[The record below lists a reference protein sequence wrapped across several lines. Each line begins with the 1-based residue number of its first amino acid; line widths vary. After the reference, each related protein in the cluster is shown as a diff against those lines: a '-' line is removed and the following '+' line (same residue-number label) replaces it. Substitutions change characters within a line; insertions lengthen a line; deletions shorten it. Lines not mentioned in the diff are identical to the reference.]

1 MASYI
6 PHHLVHAHLPAPPS
20 LPVSTPELRIPT
32 DETLSDELYTEP
44 LHPEHAVSVAYDVE
58 NNILGRTIYNGYV
71 LDLRPMGSTISKTR
85 LPNSE
90 GSESIR
96 VFFPEPLRTLSS
108 GLVRISPQEKRL
120 YILVVSQANIVYRLN
135 FPLGDFEPSSG
146 ERFSFTLQNGEQW
159 SEEWEVPEDV
169 IGSCGGVGATTVV
182 DERTVVLGGGDGG
195 IVILTRS
202 GPYAPAFGEWQAT
215 HHRGSSMFRLPS
227 LFSRSANSSEQITSF
242 AEYETRDNL
251 RILYTLSRDKRL
263 RAWNV
268 DTGSFLKMVDIR
280 SSSQS
285 LVVKGAEVPTSI
297 DDNTVN
303 QIRVV
308 PHPFTT
314 SRYSHLIVVFFSTPH
329 SQAAAGSFVVYRV
342 STSGSGVNELSV
354 AGERPCSS
362 LSAGSELRGLE
373 VVAPSKAQGV
383 NSGWRLWVSWDREG
397 STFCETIPVDDIFQF
412 TTYHASHDSSLLSD
426 WQPVFPPSDAR
437 DFDAAY
443 FDNLLSLQP
452 PNPAEPEDNGDIPA
466 TFIEHLFHPGRFSP
480 STLQTALDDYI
491 HLLSQKHPRVHFAL
505 PQAHT
510 SLSKRFGA
518 IVGAQVHPQVS
529 QETGAVVVD
538 VYRQELKLE
547 WLSVWA
553 NVRELDRQGRWPVTT
568 AVVEREVYILTRE
581 GISVPVLEDD
591 AGVVNRLA
599 KEEIDADAFLA
610 LPTGALSL
618 YSALAAPG
626 ARLAATSIALA
637 GSHLSFVLSHTD
649 VQPDEDGVLAPGT
662 LLDVFQRTVG
672 DTLGAG
678 QGEAVEDIGAGLWDA
693 FLEGSLSEEDRL
705 RAREVLS
712 KGDSVLRGLK
722 QSLDM
727 LEDTS
732 FPSSQSVPGAAFSGL
747 GNALL
752 TSTLSDLIASRHAF
766 ALHILL
772 ASLFLLCD
780 SPPSEEDLEELV
792 PILARSMTSY
802 HRYRVLKWVATQT
815 GEEAGE
821 RSSVGKAQKAQN
833 GKKNSGDDGVS
844 HSGEG
849 DDGDGFGVKYS
860 LLHSIFAH
868 QIPQEASSSN
878 HAIDTYLP
886 AALAALTQI
895 GLLSEDQTDLGAQA
909 SDVVLGNLIYAD
921 DHPLLAGAFTDLY
934 PLSSGIAYIKGRA
947 YLEADVVDG
956 AVTFLERAAAGCRD
970 NSLVPI
976 LPSTSGPNGLSAYYT
991 HICETFRSHGAQEAV
1006 VRFGKLAIES
1016 AKYATG
1022 NEEERAV
1029 MKDLWTKVFMANL
1042 ELSLY
1047 EEAYAVLASLPFIE
1061 LKRDFLGHLISEMCE
1076 RNEVGRLNAL
1086 GFIGLQRDVE
1096 ELLRFKARNSDPLRT
1111 PNYYKVLYSWHITRG
1126 DYKSSGEIMYLQG
1139 RRFAEGTSSSRL
1151 PAFELTAMQAR
1162 SYLAAINA
1170 LSLIEK
1176 KNAWVSV
1183 PGVPNKSLKGI
1194 KRRRMTTYIPEEE
1207 FTAGK
1212 KPVDIITLED
1222 IQAEY
1227 ALVLSRLRLSSKTP
1241 DLYDHGVVISP
1252 QETVGLFV
1260 QRGMYDVALSSA
1272 ASLHVDMTDLF
1283 QSLATKC
1290 VELSRLQEHNV
1301 DINIATFLQTSS
1313 ITSRLQGPP
1322 AALALHYLRVSL
1334 SQHDSSKTNFRYRQA
1349 VAETLFSINHDKK
1362 QGWRMPSWLVQWEME
1377 RDAEGWIGKAV
1388 RWGWVAEAVEWSL
1401 DLVRQATPPEL
1412 LPKNKSNVVSLPY
1425 NLFDSVLAATEGG
1438 DEKDEEAVQRN
1449 AKMLRDEVKRRL
1461 EALEFF

>member
-20 LPVSTPELRIPT
+20 LPESTPELRIPT
-32 DETLSDELYTEP
+32 DETVSDELYTEP
-44 LHPEHAVSVAYDVE
+44 LHPEHAVSVAYDADTS
-58 NNILGRTIYNGYV
+58 ILARTIYNGYV
-71 LDLRPMGSTISKTR
+71 LDLRPMGSTINKTR
-85 LPNSE
+85 LPNAE

-96 VFFPEPLRTLSS
+96 VFFPEPLRTLSP
-108 GLVRISPQEKRL
+108 GLVRISSQEKRL
-120 YILVVSQANIVYRLN
+120 YILVVSQANVVYRLN
-135 FPLGDFEPSSG
+135 FPLGDFKPSSG
-146 ERFSFTLQNGEQW
+146 DRFSFTLQNDEEW

-182 DERTVVLGGGDGG
+182 DERTAVLGGGDGG

-227 LFSRSANSSEQITSF
+227 LFSRSANSSEQIISF
-242 AEYETRDNL
+242 AEFETRDNL

-268 DTGSFLKMVDIR
+268 DTGSFLRMVDVR
-280 SSSQS
+280 TSSQA
-285 LVVKGAEVPTSI
+285 LVVKGAEAPTSI
-297 DDNTVN
+297 EDNTVN

-308 PHPFTT
+308 PHPFAT
-314 SRYSHLIVVFFSTPH
+314 SRYSHLIIVFFSTPH
-329 SQAAAGSFVVYRV
+329 SQIAAGSFVVYRA

-354 AGERPCSS
+354 AGEKPCSS

-373 VVAPSKAQGV
+373 VVPPTKAQGV
-383 NSGWRLWVSWDREG
+383 NSGWRLWVSWDKEG
-397 STFCETIPVDDIFQF
+397 STFCEAISVDDVFQF
-412 TTYHASHDSSLLSD
+412 TTYHASDDSFLLSD

-437 DFDAAY
+437 NVDAAY

-491 HLLSQKHPRVHFAL
+491 HQLSQKHPRVHFAL

-518 IVGAQVHPQVS
+518 VVGAQLQPRVS

-568 AVVEREVYILTRE
+568 TVVAREVYILTRE
-581 GISVPVLEDD
+581 GVSVPVPEDA
-591 AGVVNRLA
+591 AGIVSRLA

-610 LPTGALSL
+610 LPPGALTF

-626 ARLAATSIALA
+626 ARLSITSVALA
-637 GSHLSFVLSHTD
+637 GSCLSSALSNTD
-649 VQPDEDGVLAPGT
+649 VQPDEDGVLASGT

-678 QGEAVEDIGAGLWDA
+678 LGEAVEDVGAGLWDA

-705 RAREVLS
+705 RTREVLS

-722 QSLDM
+722 QSLEI

-732 FPSSQSVPGAAFSGL
+732 VSSSLDIPGMVFSGL
-747 GNALL
+747 GNSLF
-752 TSTLSDLIASRHAF
+752 TSTLSDLISSRHTL
-766 ALHILL
+766 ALHSLL
-772 ASLFLLCD
+772 ASLFLLCE
-780 SPPSEEDLEELV
+780 SPPSEDDFEELIL
-792 PILARSMTSY
+792 ILARAMASY
-802 HRYRVLKWVATQT
+802 HRYRVLKWVALQT

-821 RSSVGKAQKAQN
+821 RSSVGKAQKAQK
-833 GKKNSGDDGVS
+833 GKRKFGDEEVY
-844 HSGEG
+844 HSSEG
-849 DDGDGFGVKYS
+849 SDRDGFGVEYS
-860 LLHSIFAH
+860 LLHSLFAH
-868 QIPQEASSSN
+868 QIAFNVPSSEY
-878 HAIDTYLP
+878 AIDLYLP
-886 AALAALTQI
+886 AALAALTQL
-895 GLLSEDQTDLGAQA
+895 GLLTRGQTDIGAQA
-909 SDVVLGNLIYAD
+909 SDAILGNLIFID
-921 DHPLLAGAFTDLY
+921 DHPLLAGAFSDLY

-947 YLEADVVDG
+947 FLEADVVDG
-956 AVTFLERAAAGCRD
+956 AVNFLEKAAAGCRD
-970 NSLVPI
+970 SSLKPI
-976 LPSTSGPNGLSAYYT
+976 LPFTSGPNGLCAYFA
-991 HICETFRSHGAQEAV
+991 HICEIFKAHGAQEAV

-1016 AKYATG
+1016 GKSIVG
-1022 NEEERAV
+1022 DEDERAT

-1047 EEAYAVLASLPFIE
+1047 EEAYAILASLPFIE
-1061 LKRDFLGHLISEMCE
+1061 MKRDFLGHLISEMCE

-1086 GFIGLQRDVE
+1086 GFIGFQREVE

-1126 DYKSSGEIMYLQG
+1126 DYKSAGEIMYLQG
-1139 RRFAEGTSSSRL
+1139 RRFAEGISSRL
-1151 PAFELTAMQAR
+1151 PAFELNAMQAR

-1170 LSLIEK
+1170 LSLIDK

-1183 PGVPNKSLKGI
+1183 PGVPNKSIKGI

-1227 ALVLSRLRLSSKTP
+1227 ALVLSKLRLSSKTP
-1241 DLYDHGVVISP
+1241 DLYDHGIVISP

-1272 ASLHVDMTDLF
+1272 ASLQVDMTDLF
-1283 QSLATKC
+1283 QSLAAKC
-1290 VELSRLQEHNV
+1290 VELSRLQEHSV
-1301 DINIATFLQTSS
+1301 DISIATFLQTSS

-1322 AALALHYLRVSL
+1322 AALALHYLRISL

-1349 VAETLFSINHDKK
+1349 VAETLFSVNQDRK

-1377 RDAEGWIGKAV
+1377 RDAEGWIGRAV
-1388 RWGWVAEAVEWSL
+1388 RWGWVAEAVEWSV

-1412 LPKNKSNVVSLPY
+1412 LPKDKTNAVYLPY
-1425 NLFDSVLAATEGG
+1425 NLFDRVLAATEGG

-1449 AKMLRDEVKRRL
+1449 AKILRDEVKRRL
-1461 EALEFF
+1461 NALDN